1 LAERSN
7 AAVLK
12 TVSPRGLGG
21 SNPSLSA
28 RNRKDGRLTEPCD
41 LSAAE
46 ARRRIG
52 AKQLSP
58 VELLTSCLARIE
70 TINPRLNAVVAADVD
85 AAMREARA
93 AEQALMHGSVL
104 GALHGLP
111 VGIKDMVDT
120 AGLRT
125 TYGSAVFRDH
135 VPREDAGLVAR
146 LRAAGAIVQFKT
158 NTPEWAAGGNTV
170 NPVYGVSG
178 NPFAPHL
185 TCGGS
190 SGGSAIALATGM
202 LPLAQG
208 SDNAGSLRIP
218 ASFCGVVGMRPSA
231 GLVPSEQRAYGP
243 APLSVEGPMGRNVR
257 DALLLLSVL
266 ASDDPRDPLAGRVD
280 PALRAE
286 LPPLDLSELRAAF
299 SADLGGFAPIDADL
313 RTLFESKQKTLAGCF
328 KHAVSASPDFTDA
341 DLAYKTRRAVAFV
354 GTWHRR
360 MQESP
365 GKWGPLVTRNYEQGL
380 KLTAVDIAQADVR
393 FTQIYRAAVRF
404 FTEHDLLI
412 TPTCSVTPWPKH
424 EMYPKRVAGRETPD
438 YFDWVRITYAI
449 TLLNHP
455 AVSIPCGVDA
465 RGLPFGLQLVAG
477 RGRDAFLLQA
487 AMALESVL
495 TPRPVPDL
503 GALAARPAE
512 DPFAQLVR

>member
-1 LAERSN
+1 M
-7 AAVLK
+7 
-12 TVSPRGLGG
+12 
-21 SNPSLSA
+21 
-28 RNRKDGRLTEPCD
+28 TEPCD
-41 LSAAE
+41 LSAGE

-58 VELLTSCLARIE
+58 VELLASCLARIE
-70 TINPRLNAVVAADVD
+70 RINPRLNGIVAADID

-93 AEQALMHGSVL
+93 AERAVMAGGAL

-125 TYGSAVFRDH
+125 TYGSTAFRDH
-135 VPREDAGLVAR
+135 VPKHDAGLVER

-158 NTPEWAAGGNTV
+158 NTPEWAAGANTF
-170 NPVYGVSG
+170 NAVYGVSG
-178 NPFAPHL
+178 NPFAPEL

-202 LPLAQG
+202 LPLAHG

-231 GLVPSEQRAYGP
+231 GLVPAERRAYGP

-257 DALLLLSVL
+257 DTLLLLSVL
-266 ASDDPRDPLAGRVD
+266 ASDDPLDPLAARVD
-280 PALRAE
+280 PELRAD
-286 LPPLDLSELRAAF
+286 LAPLDLSELRVAF

-313 RTLFESKQKTLAGCF
+313 RSLFESRQKSLAGCF
-328 KHAVSASPDFTDA
+328 RSAGTASPDFTDA
-341 DLAYKTRRAVAFV
+341 DLAYKTRRALAFV

-360 MQESP
+360 MHESP
-365 GKWGPLVTRNYEQGL
+365 GKWGTLVTRNYEQGL
-380 KLTAVDIAQADVR
+380 KLTSVDIAQADVR
-393 FTQIYRAAVRF
+393 FTQIYRRAVEF
-404 FTEHDLLI
+404 FREHDLLI
-412 TPTCSVTPWPKH
+412 TPTCSVAPWPKH
-424 EMYPKRVAGRETPD
+424 AMYPKHVAGRETPD

-455 AVSIPCGVDA
+455 AISIPCGMDA
-465 RGLPFGLQLVAG
+465 RGLPFGLQVVAA
-477 RGRDAFLLQA
+477 RGQDAFLLRA

-495 TPRPVPDL
+495 APRPVPDMA
-503 GALAARPAE
+503 ALAARPAE
-512 DPFAQLVR
+512 DPLAQPVR

>member
-1 LAERSN
+1 
-7 AAVLK
+7 
-12 TVSPRGLGG
+12 
-21 SNPSLSA
+21 
-28 RNRKDGRLTEPCD
+28 LTEPCD
-41 LSAAE
+41 LSAVE

-58 VELLTSCLARIE
+58 VELLASCLSRIE
-70 TINPRLNAVVAADVD
+70 TINPRLNGIVAADIE

-93 AEQALMHGSVL
+93 AEQAVMAGGAL

-125 TYGSAVFRDH
+125 TYGSAAFRDH
-135 VPREDAGLVAR
+135 VPKQDAGLVAR

-158 NTPEWAAGGNTV
+158 NTPEWAAGGNTF

-178 NPFAPHL
+178 NPFAPDL

-202 LPLAQG
+202 LPLAHG

-231 GLVPSEQRAYGP
+231 GVVADERRAYGP

-266 ASDDPRDPLAGRVD
+266 VSDDPRDPLAGRVD

-286 LPPLDLSELRAAF
+286 LAPLDLSGLRVAF
-299 SADLGGFAPIDADL
+299 SADLGGFAPLDADL
-313 RTLFESKQKTLAGCF
+313 RALFESAHKALAGCL
-328 KHAVSASPDFTDA
+328 KSVANASPDFTDA
-341 DLAYKTRRAVAFV
+341 DFAYKTRRAVAFV

-365 GKWGPLVTRNYEQGL
+365 GKWGALVTRNYEQGL
-380 KLTAVDIAQADVR
+380 KLTAVEIAEADVR
-393 FTQIYRAAVRF
+393 FTQIYRRAVQF
-404 FTEHDLLI
+404 FTEYDLLI
-412 TPTCSVTPWPKH
+412 TPTCSVPPWPKH

-438 YFDWVRITYAI
+438 YFDWVRVTYAI

-455 AVSIPCGVDA
+455 AISIPCGVDA
-465 RGLPFGLQLVAG
+465 RGLPFGLQLVAA
-477 RGRDAFLLQA
+477 RGRDAFLLRA

-495 TPRPVPDL
+495 APRPVPDL
-503 GALAARPAE
+503 NALAARPAE
-512 DPFAQLVR
+512 DPLAQPVR

>member
-1 LAERSN
+1 M
-7 AAVLK
+7 
-12 TVSPRGLGG
+12 
-21 SNPSLSA
+21 
-28 RNRKDGRLTEPCD
+28 TEPCD
-41 LSAAE
+41 LSATE

-58 VELLTSCLARIE
+58 VELLASCLARIE
-70 TINPRLNAVVAADVD
+70 KINPRLNGIVAADAG

-93 AEQALMHGSVL
+93 AEQALMAGGPL

-125 TYGSAVFRDH
+125 TYGSAAFRNH
-135 VPREDAGLVAR
+135 VPEQDAGLVAR

-158 NTPEWAAGGNTV
+158 NTPEWAAGGNTF
-170 NPVYGVSG
+170 NSVYGVSG
-178 NPFAPHL
+178 NPFAPRL

-231 GLVPSEQRAYGP
+231 GLVPAEQRTYGP

-280 PALRAE
+280 PALRGD
-286 LPPLDLSELRAAF
+286 LSPLDLSELRAAF

-313 RTLFESKQKTLAGCF
+313 RSLFESRQKALAGCF
-328 KHAVSASPDFTDA
+328 KRAVSASPDFTGA
-341 DLAYKTRRAVAFV
+341 DFAYKTRRALAFV

-360 MQESP
+360 MRESP
-365 GKWGPLVTRNYEQGL
+365 GKWGALVTRNYEQGL
-380 KLTAVDIAQADVR
+380 KLTAVEIAQADVR
-393 FTQIYRAAVRF
+393 FTEIYRGAVKF
-404 FTEHDLLI
+404 FEEHDLLI
-412 TPTCSVTPWPKH
+412 TPTCSVAPWAKH
-424 EMYPKRVAGRETPD
+424 AMYPRRVAGRDTPD

-455 AVSIPCGVDA
+455 AISIPCGVDA
-465 RGLPFGLQLVAG
+465 RGLPFGLQVVAG
-477 RGRDAFLLQA
+477 RGQDAFLLRA

-495 TPRPVPDL
+495 APRPVPDL
-503 GALAARPAE
+503 AGLAAMPAE
-512 DPFAQLVR
+512 DPLAQPVLDSFE